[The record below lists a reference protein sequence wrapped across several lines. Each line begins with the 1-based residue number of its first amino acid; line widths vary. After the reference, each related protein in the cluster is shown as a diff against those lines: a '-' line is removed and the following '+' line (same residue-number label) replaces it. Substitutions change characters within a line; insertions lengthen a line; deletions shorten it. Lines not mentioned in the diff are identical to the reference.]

1 MKKGLSVYYLFAIA
15 ILLGFFLSIQL
26 KSDITSPGIITIS
39 KLLAMEN
46 DVENIEV
53 EVNNLKKSITELKLK
68 LNDYEK
74 SLSESGSIYDSMMEE
89 WKRIRDLAGLERIT
103 GPGIIITMND
113 SKKDV
118 GVADNPDLYII
129 HDIDVLEV
137 VNELR
142 AAGAE
147 AISING
153 ERILGTTSIKCG
165 GPIIIIDGQRHATPF
180 IIRAI
185 GNPKVLEASILAP
198 DSYIDLLE
206 YTGIEVDVR
215 KAERIVIDGYKAPL
229 KLKYQKSIEEGE
241 NK

>member
-26 KSDITSPGIITIS
+26 KSDIISPGIITIS

>member
-1 MKKGLSVYYLFAIA
+1 MKKGLSIYYLFTIA